1 MKRITIIFF
10 VILLLCAYNVFAD
23 EHLLYSGKCY
33 IFNDVLK
40 TSDDADYAIKYDDE
54 DDVFFLRIDDWI
66 NKAWIHLTRNDIA
79 KLRKNIEKYFEW
91 EKLAVEKAVK
101 LEKDLPDSTINTEV
115 TWKFGDDWQ
124 SAMGLNVYFVFFSQ
138 NTTRHQLV
146 LYSSK
151 VTSYKNQF
159 ITYKMDDLYF
169 DKNQV
174 QQLYNAIKEETLS
187 KQLEEIKKNNEIKNI
202 FN

>member
-33 IFNDVLK
+33 KFNDVLK

-151 VTSYKNQF
+151 ATSYKNQF